1 MQTLSQNSGSAKDS
15 DDSNSYDSPTSSPRN
30 VSKLIQSDEIIKPVS
45 AILEQMKNNNKLSE
59 DIYVKKTSMKE
70 IFEPSRR
77 LSDEVTKDKK
87 LVETMFG
94 ARDLE
99 KPVLL
104 TPEKAKSVTNLDEK
118 SSKDVFDGK
127 VVEKIEE
134 KSASVS
140 DEEKS
145 GTLPLKPVNTLTTDE
160 KPVNLSTTDEK
171 PLNLSIID
179 GKPVNLSTTDGKLVN
194 LSIIDG
200 KPVNPSITDGKLVNP
215 VPEGKPQ
222 IAAKPV
228 LGQKFFDKPVTPL
241 NLRAVL
247 QNGLNLKTTFKL
259 RPMLSLS
266 R

>member
-70 IFEPSRR
+70 IFEPSRK

-87 LVETMFG
+87 LVETLFG
-94 ARDLE
+94 SRDLE
-99 KPVLL
+99 KPVPLA
-104 TPEKAKSVTNLDEK
+104 PEKAKLVNNLDEK
-118 SSKDVFDGK
+118 SNKDINNVPDEK
-127 VVEKIEE
+127 VGEKIEE
-134 KSASVS
+134 KSACVS

-145 GTLPLKPVNTLTTDE
+145 VTLPLKLVNTLTTDE
-160 KPVNLSTTDEK
+160 KTVNLSTTNENPVNLSTAVE
-171 PLNLSIID
+171 
-179 GKPVNLSTTDGKLVN
+179 KPVNLST
-194 LSIIDG
+194 IDG
-200 KPVNPSITDGKLVNP
+200 KSVHPSITDGKLVNP